1 MSNISII
8 MRLAK
13 NFINSFQDSHFR
25 LKVIGYLRPR
35 INNSAI
41 RRFPMKSFKRL
52 FTFFSLVFLFTGVLV
67 GCQQSSEE
75 LTKIKVAEVTHS
87 VFYAPHYVAISEGFF
102 EEEGL
107 EIELINAGGADKA
120 MAALISG
127 EVQVGFMGPEATI
140 YVYNEGGKD
149 QPINFAQVTQRDGS
163 FLVSKNPNPDF
174 KFSDLSGSEIIGG
187 RKGGVPEMTLEYVLK
202 ANGLDARPDDETA
215 EVNVRTDIS
224 FDAMAGAFTGLDAE
238 YVTLFEPLATTMEQ
252 QGKGY
257 IVASIGEQTDN
268 IPYTCYSA
276 TTSYIEAN
284 SDTIQAFT
292 NAIYKGQQWVASHT
306 SEEIAESIHG
316 FFPDMELKDLVTVVE
331 RYRSIDAWAED
342 PVLAEESLNNLMDI
356 MQLAGQLD
364 NRAPYEAI
372 VDTSYAENA
381 IANIK

>member
-224 FDAMAGAFTGLDAE
+224 FDAMAGAFTGLDTE

-306 SEEIAESIHG
+306 SEEIAESIHE

>member
-306 SEEIAESIHG
+306 SEEIAESIHE

-356 MQLAGQLD
+356 MQLAGQLN

>member
-25 LKVIGYLRPR
+25 LKVIGYPRPR

-306 SEEIAESIHG
+306 SEEIAESIHE

>member
-1 MSNISII
+1 
-8 MRLAK
+8 
-13 NFINSFQDSHFR
+13 
-25 LKVIGYLRPR
+25 
-35 INNSAI
+35 
-41 RRFPMKSFKRL
+41 MKSIKRV
-52 FTFFSLVFLFTGVLV
+52 TSFLGLMALATATLV
-67 GCQQSSEE
+67 GCNKSSDE
-75 LTKIKVAEVTHS
+75 LTQIKVAEVTHS
-87 VFYAPHYVAISEGFF
+87 VFYAPHYVAISEGFL

-107 EIELINAGGADKA
+107 EVELINAGGADKA
-120 MAALISG
+120 MASLLSG
-127 EVQVGFMGPEATI
+127 DVQIGFMGPEASI

-149 QPINFAQVTQRDGS
+149 LAINFAQITQRDGS
-163 FLVSKNPNPDF
+163 FLVAKNPHEN
-174 KFSDLSGSEIIGG
+174 FSFDEMKGTEVIGG

-202 ANGLDARPDDETA
+202 SQGLDARPDDKTA

-238 YVTLFEPLATTMEQ
+238 YVTLFEPLATTMEKE
-252 QGKGY
+252 GKGY
-257 IVASIGEQTDN
+257 IVASIGELGGD
-268 IPYTCYSA
+268 IPYTCYQ
-276 TTSYIEAN
+276 TTESYLKEN
-284 SDTIQAFT
+284 SDVIQSFT

-306 SEEIAESIHG
+306 SEEIAESIHE

>member
-1 MSNISII
+1 M
-8 MRLAK
+8 
-13 NFINSFQDSHFR
+13 
-25 LKVIGYLRPR
+25 V
-35 INNSAI
+35 
-41 RRFPMKSFKRL
+41 
-52 FTFFSLVFLFTGVLV
+52 
-67 GCQQSSEE
+67 
-75 LTKIKVAEVTHS
+75 
-87 VFYAPHYVAISEGFF
+87 
-102 EEEGL
+102 
-107 EIELINAGGADKA
+107 
-120 MAALISG
+120 
-127 EVQVGFMGPEATI
+127 
-140 YVYNEGGKD
+140 
-149 QPINFAQVTQRDGS
+149 
-163 FLVSKNPNPDF
+163 
-174 KFSDLSGSEIIGG
+174 
-187 RKGGVPEMTLEYVLK
+187 
-202 ANGLDARPDDETA
+202 
-215 EVNVRTDIS
+215 
-224 FDAMAGAFTGLDAE
+224 
-238 YVTLFEPLATTMEQ
+238 EPLATTMEQ

-306 SEEIAESIHG
+306 SEEIAESIHE

>member
-1 MSNISII
+1 
-8 MRLAK
+8 
-13 NFINSFQDSHFR
+13 
-25 LKVIGYLRPR
+25 
-35 INNSAI
+35 
-41 RRFPMKSFKRL
+41 MKSFKRL

-292 NAIYKGQQWVASHT
+292 NAIYKGQQ
-306 SEEIAESIHG
+306 
-316 FFPDMELKDLVTVVE
+316 
-331 RYRSIDAWAED
+331 
-342 PVLAEESLNNLMDI
+342 
-356 MQLAGQLD
+356 
-364 NRAPYEAI
+364 
-372 VDTSYAENA
+372 
-381 IANIK
+381 

>member
-25 LKVIGYLRPR
+25 LKVIEYLRPR

-306 SEEIAESIHG
+306 SEEIAESIHE

>member
-1 MSNISII
+1 
-8 MRLAK
+8 
-13 NFINSFQDSHFR
+13 
-25 LKVIGYLRPR
+25 
-35 INNSAI
+35 
-41 RRFPMKSFKRL
+41 MKSFKRL

-224 FDAMAGAFTGLDAE
+224 FD
-238 YVTLFEPLATTMEQ
+238 VTLFEPLATTMEQ

-306 SEEIAESIHG
+306 SEEIAESIHE
-316 FFPDMELKDLVTVVE
+316 FFPDMELKDLVTVVP

>member
-1 MSNISII
+1 MKKF
-8 MRLAK
+8 K
-13 NFINSFQDSHFR
+13 NT
-25 LKVIGYLRPR
+25 
-35 INNSAI
+35 
-41 RRFPMKSFKRL
+41 
-52 FTFFSLVFLFTGVLV
+52 FTFFVLVFLFTGVLA
-67 GCQQSSEE
+67 GCTQQADE

-163 FLVSKNPNPDF
+163 FLVSKNPTDDF
-174 KFSDLSGSEIIGG
+174 KFSDLAGSEVIGG

-202 ANGLDARPDDETA
+202 ANGVDARPDDATA

-238 YVTLFEPLATTMEQ
+238 YVTLFEPLATTMEK

-268 IPYTCYSA
+268 IPFTCYSA
-276 TTSYIEAN
+276 TKSYISEN
-284 SDTIQAFT
+284 GDVIQSFT
-292 NAIYKGQQWVASHT
+292 NAVYKGQQWVATHS
-306 SEEIAESIHG
+306 SEEIAQSIHE
-316 FFPDMELKDLVTVVE
+316 FFADMELEDLVTVID
-331 RYRSIDAWAED
+331 RYRSIDAWADNPLLKED
-342 PVLAEESLNNLMDI
+342 SLNNLMDI
-356 MQLAGQLD
+356 MQLADQLD
-364 NRAPYEAI
+364 TRAPYDAV
-372 VDTSYAENA
+372 VDTTYAENA
-381 IANIK
+381 ISNIK

>member
-1 MSNISII
+1 
-8 MRLAK
+8 
-13 NFINSFQDSHFR
+13 
-25 LKVIGYLRPR
+25 
-35 INNSAI
+35 
-41 RRFPMKSFKRL
+41 MKSFKRL

-268 IPYTCYSA
+268 I
-276 TTSYIEAN
+276 
-284 SDTIQAFT
+284 
-292 NAIYKGQQWVASHT
+292 QQWVASHT
-306 SEEIAESIHG
+306 SEEIAESIHE

>member
-1 MSNISII
+1 
-8 MRLAK
+8 
-13 NFINSFQDSHFR
+13 
-25 LKVIGYLRPR
+25 
-35 INNSAI
+35 
-41 RRFPMKSFKRL
+41 MKKFKSL
-52 FTFFSLVFLFTGVLV
+52 FMFFGLVFVFTGILV
-67 GCQQSSEE
+67 GCKQSSNE

-87 VFYAPHYVAISEGFF
+87 VFYASHYIAITEGFC
-102 EEEGL
+102 EAEGL

-163 FLVSKNPNPDF
+163 FLVAKNPNPDF
-174 KFSDLSGSEIIGG
+174 EFSDLSGSEIIGG
-187 RKGGVPEMTLEYVLK
+187 RKGGMPEMTLEYVLK
-202 ANGLDARPDDETA
+202 ANGLDARPDDPTA

-276 TTSYIEAN
+276 TKSYIDAN

-292 NAIYKGQQWVASHT
+292 NAIYKAQQWVATHT
-306 SEEIAESIHG
+306 SEEIAKSIHE
-316 FFPDMELKDLVTVVE
+316 FFPDMTLEDLVTVVE
-331 RYRSIDAWAED
+331 RYKSIDAWATD
-342 PVLAEESLNNLMDI
+342 PILAKDSLNNLMDI
-356 MQLAGQLD
+356 MELADQLD
-364 NRAPYEAI
+364 SRPPYEAI
-372 VDTSYAENA
+372 VDTSFAENA
-381 IANIK
+381 IENY

>member
-306 SEEIAESIHG
+306 SEEIAESIHE

>member
-1 MSNISII
+1 M
-8 MRLAK
+8 K
-13 NFINSFQDSHFR
+13 N
-25 LKVIGYLRPR
+25 LKG
-35 INNSAI
+35 
-41 RRFPMKSFKRL
+41 L
-52 FTFFSLVFLFTGVLV
+52 FMFFGLVFVFTGILA
-67 GCQQSSEE
+67 GCNQSSNE

-87 VFYAPHYVAISEGFF
+87 VFYAPHYAAISEGFF

-140 YVYNEGGKD
+140 YVHNEGGKD

-163 FLVSKNPNPDF
+163 FLVAKNPNPDF

-187 RKGGVPEMTLEYVLK
+187 RKGGMPEMTLEYVLK
-202 ANGLDARPDDETA
+202 ANGLDARPDDSTA

-276 TTSYIEAN
+276 TKSYIDAN

-292 NAIYKGQQWVASHT
+292 NAIYKGQQWVATHT
-306 SEEIAESIHG
+306 NEEIAESIHE
-316 FFPDMELKDLVTVVE
+316 FFPDMEFEDLVTVVE
-331 RYRSIDAWAED
+331 RYHSIDAWATD
-342 PVLAEESLNNLMDI
+342 PILAEDSLDNLMDI
-356 MQLAGQLD
+356 MELADQLD
-364 NRAPYEAI
+364 NRAPYEEI
-372 VDTSYAENA
+372 VDTSFAKNA
-381 IANIK
+381 IENIK

>member
-1 MSNISII
+1 
-8 MRLAK
+8 
-13 NFINSFQDSHFR
+13 
-25 LKVIGYLRPR
+25 
-35 INNSAI
+35 
-41 RRFPMKSFKRL
+41 MKSFKRL

-163 FLVSKNPNPDF
+163 FLVSKNPNPEF

-306 SEEIAESIHG
+306 SEEIAESIHE

>member
-1 MSNISII
+1 
-8 MRLAK
+8 
-13 NFINSFQDSHFR
+13 
-25 LKVIGYLRPR
+25 
-35 INNSAI
+35 
-41 RRFPMKSFKRL
+41 MKSFKRL

-306 SEEIAESIHG
+306 SEEIAESIHE
-316 FFPDMELKDLVTVVE
+316 FVPDMELKDLVTVVE